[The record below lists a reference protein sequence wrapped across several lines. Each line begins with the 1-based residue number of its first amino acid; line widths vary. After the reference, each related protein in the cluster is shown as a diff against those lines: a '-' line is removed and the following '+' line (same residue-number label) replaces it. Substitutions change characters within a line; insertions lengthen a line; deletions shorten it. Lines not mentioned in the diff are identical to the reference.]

1 VTTQLTIQYHFEPAI
16 LGGNKL
22 ETSEEQNITINYKQK
37 NKKQLQLHT
46 VKNLQTKAISN
57 KH

>member
-1 VTTQLTIQYHFEPAI
+1 MTTQLTIQYHFEPAI

-22 ETSEEQNITINYKQK
+22 ETSEEQNVTINYKPK

-46 VKNLQTKAISN
+46 VKKFTN
-57 KH
+57 